1 VHEIKEVMSRSREIG
16 MQTFDQAL
24 FDLHESGLISYEEA
38 LKNADSVND
47 LRLKIKLEGQAT
59 RDRDVMSGLDN
70 LKMT

>member
-1 VHEIKEVMSRSREIG
+1 

-24 FDLHESGLISYEEA
+24 FDLHENGSISYEEA

-47 LRLKIKLEGQAT
+47 LRLKIKLHGQASK
-59 RDRDVMSGLDN
+59 DRDVMSGLDG